1 MKGGVLMSATEVLL
15 KLTNINKSFGNIHVL
30 KDIGLEIKAGEV
42 HVLLGENGA
51 GKSTLI
57 KILTGAY
64 TKDSGEM
71 YWKGKKID
79 IKSPL
84 DAMNIGI
91 SPIYQEL
98 NLIPEL
104 TVYENIFLGKEI
116 KIKKNGSL
124 FLDRREMKRKS
135 KEFLTLLGQDISPD
149 AKISS
154 LGIGKQQLVEI
165 AKAFTVNAQ
174 LIIMDE
180 PTSSLSEAES
190 EQLLQTIT
198 KLKKQ
203 GIAIIYISHR
213 LEEIV
218 KIGDTLSVL
227 RDGQKIETLKVK
239 DTSTEKMIKLMVGR
253 DLDQQYPKVQ
263 FEKGKEGLRVEKMKL
278 KDSPHTVSFSA
289 YEGEILGISGL
300 VGAGRTE
307 LARGIFGADKID
319 SGEVFVFG
327 EKVTIKSPRDAIKAG
342 LAFITEDR
350 KGEGLIL
357 DQNLEFNMTLAS
369 LKRFK
374 KKPFLQ
380 NKLMNKTAAD
390 YIKEL
395 HVRPGDINQHTLYLS
410 GGNQQKVV
418 IAKWLCTQAKVF
430 IFDEPT
436 RGIDVGA
443 KVEVYRLLNELVT
456 NGAIVIIISS
466 ELPEILGVCDRVLVI
481 HEGKLTADMARENT
495 NQEKIMKAATGEI

>member
-1 MKGGVLMSATEVLL
+1 MNESKALL
-15 KLTNINKSFGNIHVL
+15 QLKKINKSFGNIHVL
-30 KDIGLEIKAGEV
+30 KDIDLDIKSGEV

-64 TKDSGEM
+64 SKDSGEK
-71 YWKGKKID
+71 YWNGEKVD

-84 DAMNIGI
+84 DAMDIGI
-91 SPIYQEL
+91 APIYQEL
-98 NLIPEL
+98 NLIPHL
-104 TVYENIFLGKEI
+104 TVYENIFLGREI
-116 KIKKNGSL
+116 KKQKNGKFL
-124 FLDRREMKRKS
+124 LDRNEMKKKS
-135 KEFLTLLGQDISPD
+135 SEYLALLGQDISPD
-149 AKISS
+149 TKLSA

-165 AKAFTVNAQ
+165 AKAFTVNAK

-180 PTSSLSEAES
+180 PTSSLSESES
-190 EQLLQTIT
+190 DQLLQTI
-198 KLKKQ
+198 KRLRNQ

-213 LEEIV
+213 LEEIR
-218 KIGDTLSVL
+218 KIGDVISIL
-227 RDGQKIETLKVK
+227 RDGRKIETLKVSE
-239 DTSTEKMIKLMVGR
+239 TPTEKMIQLMVGR
-253 DLDQQYPKVQ
+253 DLDEQFPKVK
-263 FEKGKEGLRVEKMKL
+263 FEKGEEGLRVSGMKL

-289 YEGEILGISGL
+289 YKGEILGIAGL

-307 LARGIFGADKID
+307 LARGIFGADKIE
-319 SGEVFVFG
+319 SGEVYVFG

-357 DQNLEFNMTLAS
+357 EQDLEFNMTLAS
-369 LKRFK
+369 LNKFK
-374 KKPFLQ
+374 NRSFLQ
-380 NKLMNKTAAD
+380 KKNMNKRATD
-390 YIKEL
+390 YIKQL
-395 HVRPGDINQHTLYLS
+395 HVRPGNIGQHAVYLS

-443 KVEVYRLLNELVT
+443 KVEVYRLLNELVV
-456 NGAIVIIISS
+456 NGAIVIMISS
-466 ELPEILGVCDRVLVI
+466 ELPEILGVCDRILVI
-481 HEGKLTADMARENT
+481 HEGKLATDVAREDT
-495 NQEKIMKAATGEI
+495 TQEKIMEAATGAI